1 MSLSDNIKRMRREK
15 NLTQEQLAARL
26 GVSAQAVSKWETS
39 ETYPDGTLL
48 VPLAKELG
56 VSLDTLFDHDAVNMA
71 DISGRIMKLLYEAD
85 EKDRFQ
91 IARDIGWQ
99 IERGLFNCR
108 MKIESQYDP
117 DEIKNQ
123 KNASYVLDDYGFT
136 LISNGKE
143 PFFSV
148 FPQPEEGFGNFLSDE
163 EELRKIFSA
172 LADEDTMKALIYLY
186 RLPEHYVFES
196 AVLSKECGIAA
207 EKTETVL
214 EHLIRLKLLWKQP
227 LTINGEARVVYDSVP
242 SHKLIA
248 VFLMAREIGFKGGYS
263 LQSHY
268 RNTPL
273 LSE

>member
-1 MSLSDNIKRMRREK
+1 MSLSDNIKRIRREK

-56 VSLDTLFDHDAVNMA
+56 VSLDTLFDHDDVNMA

-85 EKDRFQ
+85 AKDRFQ

-108 MKIESQYDP
+108 MKIESNYDP

-148 FPQPEEGFGNFLSDE
+148 FPQPEEGFGNFLNDE